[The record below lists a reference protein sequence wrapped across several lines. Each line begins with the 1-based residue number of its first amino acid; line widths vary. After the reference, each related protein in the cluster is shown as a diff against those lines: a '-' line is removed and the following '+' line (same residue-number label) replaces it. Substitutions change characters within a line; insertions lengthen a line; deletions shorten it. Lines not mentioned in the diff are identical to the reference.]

1 MESQKIKEERRK
13 KFLEKMENKRK
24 GNKKDLNN
32 NNNIIK
38 QQNQVNNES
47 ANKSINTQ
55 PLFSNMAQNQNN
67 NLNQIKNLLNQT
79 KQNDLLNNIINKQ
92 SSQEIDFKNIIEQT
106 NGYDYIINFQKIIKK
121 ILIIILSIIH
131 CFAYSP
137 LDNIFVFKYTFI
149 ILELS
154 SFFFNKYYYSKKAE
168 LRKKI
173 MNSGNNNVNTKIN
186 SVEQIIQFLLN
197 NFGFL
202 NQLFVFFKAIKDTF
216 LDISIL
222 FIINVIFLLFKEK
235 D

>member
-24 GNKKDLNN
+24 GNRKDLNN
-32 NNNIIK
+32 NNIIRQENK
-38 QQNQVNNES
+38 VNNES
-47 ANKSINTQ
+47 ENKSINSQ

-79 KQNDLLNNIINKQ
+79 KQNDLFNNIINKQ

-149 ILELS
+149 MLELS

-186 SVEQIIQFLLN
+186 QVEQIIQFLLN

>member
-1 MESQKIKEERRK
+1 
-13 KFLEKMENKRK
+13 
-24 GNKKDLNN
+24 
-32 NNNIIK
+32 
-38 QQNQVNNES
+38 
-47 ANKSINTQ
+47 
-55 PLFSNMAQNQNN
+55 MAQNQNN

-173 MNSGNNNVNTKIN
+173 IHSENNNAKLNQ
-186 SVEQIIQFLLN
+186 VEQIIQILLN

-202 NQLFVFFKAIKDTF
+202 NQLFVFFKALKDTF

-222 FIINVIFLLFKEK
+222 FIINAIYSIFKEK
-235 D
+235 E

>member
-24 GNKKDLNN
+24 VNKKEW

-38 QQNQVNNES
+38 QQNKINPESENKNINEQLPS
-47 ANKSINTQ
+47 
-55 PLFSNMAQNQNN
+55 LNMAQGLNS
-67 NLNQIKNLLNQT
+67 NLNQINNLLNQN

-92 SSQEIDFKNIIEQT
+92 NNKEIDFKNIIEET
-106 NGYDYIINFQKIIKK
+106 SGYDYMINFQKIIKK

-131 CFAYSP
+131 CLSYPP

-173 MNSGNNNVNTKIN
+173 IHSENNNAKLNQ
-186 SVEQIIQFLLN
+186 VEQIIQILLN

-202 NQLFVFFKAIKDTF
+202 NQLFVFFKALKDTF

-222 FIINVIFLLFKEK
+222 LIINAIYFIFKEK
-235 D
+235 E

>member
-32 NNNIIK
+32 NNVIK

-47 ANKSINTQ
+47 ENKSINAQ
-55 PLFSNMAQNQNN
+55 PLFFNLSQNQNN

-79 KQNDLLNNIINKQ
+79 KQNDLFNNIINKQ
-92 SSQEIDFKNIIEQT
+92 SSPDIDFKNIIEQT

-186 SVEQIIQFLLN
+186 QVEQIIQFLLN

-235 D
+235 Y